1 MGANASSHSTGSSAM
16 LNTPPP
22 PSAKK
27 TSFGKSKSPMFE
39 AERFT
44 RPTGLY
50 KSCLWEHK
58 VVRKLIAERKIA
70 PRYPGSDTPGLDSY
84 ECPICFM
91 YYPSTLNQTKCCKQ
105 AICTECY
112 LQTKPPSKTVWY
124 VNSKEMFGR
133 NCVCSCPFCNTDNFE
148 TLFTVGSSGSL
159 KPILRSD
166 SDCTEL
172 SSPEGSLS
180 NDDIEVHFASVA
192 DRKKLQEELSAQVAF
207 HRPQSLPNHRST
219 TFAAFLAGDDSTSR
233 LEEMML
239 MEAIR
244 RSMLDCENQPKQR
257 DLAYSN
263 SSAILH
269 RSEDLIPSAAP
280 SAAS

>member
-1 MGANASSHSTGSSAM
+1 MGANASRHSTGSSAM

-22 PSAKK
+22 SSTKK

-50 KSCLWEHK
+50 KSCSWEHK
-58 VVRKLIAERKIA
+58 VVRKMIAERKIA

-112 LQTKPPSKTVWY
+112 LQTKQPSKTV
-124 VNSKEMFGR
+124 
-133 NCVCSCPFCNTDNFE
+133 CCPFCNTDNFE

-172 SSPEGSLS
+172 SSPEASLS
-180 NDDIEVHFASVA
+180 SDDIEVHFASVA

-219 TFAAFLAGDDSTSR
+219 TFAAFLSGDDSTSR